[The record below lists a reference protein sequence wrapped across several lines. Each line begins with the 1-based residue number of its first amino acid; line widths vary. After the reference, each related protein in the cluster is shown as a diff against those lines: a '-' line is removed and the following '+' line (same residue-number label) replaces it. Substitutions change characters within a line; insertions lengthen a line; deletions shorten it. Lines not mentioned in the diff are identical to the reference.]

1 MEHTKEKFANAY
13 KPWTDEEDIKLTELF
28 CEGKKPK
35 EISEILQR
43 NTGAINSRIEKLEL
57 KQKYG

>member
-1 MEHTKEKFANAY
+1 MEQTKEKYANAY
-13 KPWTDEEDIKLTELF
+13 KPWTDEEDLKLTELF
-28 CEGKKPK
+28 CTGKKSK